1 MNIQENPMSR
11 FDLAKVC
18 LGVALMAYFGSSIA
32 QALFP
37 ADAPARAAVAGFAF
51 GIAVF
56 AQMGAFT
63 LRARV
68 AELERRLASAEVDA
82 RPAD

>member
-1 MNIQENPMSR
+1 MSR

-18 LGVALMAYFGSSIA
+18 LGVTLMAYFGSSIGR
-32 QALFP
+32 ALFP
-37 ADAPARAAVAGFAF
+37 ADPSGSAAVAGFAF
-51 GIAVF
+51 GIVMF

-68 AELERRLASAEVDA
+68 AELERRLAGTGADA
-82 RPAD
+82 RSNN